1 MRWGGRG
8 VISRQYS
15 VLRIGG
21 DWGNAIPDRV
31 LTEIKPRVDAAVVPR
46 SLRSANRH
54 AETACKK
61 KPVRSGRDD
70 KTGLKVKG
78 VARSLH
84 SATAE
89 GAVAPVGMTIWRS
102 TETMGPTR
110 RKTARK
116 RASGRAGPFGFAQGR
131 RNDRP
136 SCFWWDGEGD
146 NWQDV
151 CRRNVPP
158 VCHPERRAGGFCRTG
173 VEGSRQGVMSLG
185 AGGEDAGLLL
195 VAPGKSAL
203 RSRNVGLKARMS
215 ESFFSRRQFLIC
227 FSLLIAAR
235 TSVRGSK

>member
-102 TETMGPTR
+102 TKTMGPTR
-110 RKTARK
+110 RKAARE
-116 RASGRAGPFGFAQGR
+116 RRSRRAGPFGSAQGR
-131 RNDRP
+131 RNDRLGGP
-136 SCFWWDGEGD
+136 SKGRAEFKVEG
-146 NWQDV
+146 
-151 CRRNVPP
+151 VPRSL
-158 VCHPERRAGGFCRTG
+158 HYAARRATKRRERKIG
-173 VEGSRQGVMSLG
+173 
-185 AGGEDAGLLL
+185 
-195 VAPGKSAL
+195 PL
-203 RSRNVGLKARMS
+203 RS
-215 ESFFSRRQFLIC
+215 E
-227 FSLLIAAR
+227 
-235 TSVRGSK
+235 